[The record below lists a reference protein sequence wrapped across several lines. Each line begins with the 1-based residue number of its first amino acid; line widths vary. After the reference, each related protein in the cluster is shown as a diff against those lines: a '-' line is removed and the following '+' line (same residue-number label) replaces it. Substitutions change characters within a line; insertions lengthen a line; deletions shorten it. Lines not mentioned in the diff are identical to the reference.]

1 MSTTAQKNER
11 TDPLKILRPRIMRNG
26 KDRWVYLDRMMLKL
40 PLLTKQREGHSKKG
54 VETMSEKEK
63 TILEKMAQLPPELQ
77 DKMAAQIDGAV
88 MVLDMLGKGEKEDEK

>member
-1 MSTTAQKNER
+1 MIV
-11 TDPLKILRPRIMRNG
+11 LKAIRPTLEYVILSR
-26 KDRWVYLDRMMLKL
+26 
-40 PLLTKQREGHSKKG
+40 REGHSKKG